1 MSNKTITQAV
11 TKVVEELSDFSPEER
26 RRIVQASLTLL
37 GDGPTALVEPSD
49 QSSGGDSFPAKT
61 RMWIKQH
68 GLSAEQISHIFH
80 PGEDGMQIIAP
91 IPGTSRRVQV
101 RNAYV
106 LSGIAQLLA
115 HGETKFDDK
124 SARDVCESGGF
135 FDTTNHAK
143 YLKCSEF
150 TGSREKGWVLTA
162 PGMNLGASLIKQ
174 LSQP

>member
-1 MSNKTITQAV
+1 
-11 TKVVEELSDFSPEER
+11 
-26 RRIVQASLTLL
+26 
-37 GDGPTALVEPSD
+37 
-49 QSSGGDSFPAKT
+49 
-61 RMWIKQH
+61 
-68 GLSAEQISHIFH
+68 
-80 PGEDGMQIIAP
+80 MQIIAP